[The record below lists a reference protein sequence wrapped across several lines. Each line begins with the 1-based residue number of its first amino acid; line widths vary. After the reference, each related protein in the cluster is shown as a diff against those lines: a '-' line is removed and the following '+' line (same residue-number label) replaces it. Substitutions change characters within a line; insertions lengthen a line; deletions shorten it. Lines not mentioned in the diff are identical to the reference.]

1 MDAIRVF
8 YACDDRYAPLAA
20 VSMASVLMNTDSFI
34 EFFIMDCNMSEK
46 MRRKILM
53 MKDKFNH
60 FSVTF
65 IPVNSD
71 EKFGYIQL
79 RNYLTTA
86 CFARLLIPDSM
97 PNLGK
102 VVYLD
107 CDTVLFGDIAK
118 LYNNDMQGK
127 AIAAV
132 PDPNVYNVPD
142 KRQVQ
147 YPAALL
153 SDTHLYF
160 NSGVMLIDCQV
171 WRKNNMLEKLLE
183 AERQTAATRIFNDQD
198 VLNKAFDSNYTPLD
212 ICFNVKSNLIT
223 FCPMEEIV
231 VRHYTGEIKPWVKAG
246 FSQLHSGDFWFY
258 AGQTPFFAEILID
271 GLTELG
277 MINVR
282 KITNEEL

>member
-1 MDAIRVF
+1 MDSIKVF

-20 VSMASVLMNTDSFI
+20 VSMASVLVNTDNYI

-46 MRRKILM
+46 TRRKILM
-53 MKDKFNH
+53 LKQKFGN

-65 IPVNSD
+65 IPVDSD
-71 EKFGYIQL
+71 AKFGHIKL

-86 CFARLLIPDSM
+86 CFARLLIPDCM
-97 PNLGK
+97 PDLGK

-107 CDTVLFGDIAK
+107 CDTVLFQDIAQ
-118 LYNNDMQGK
+118 LYNNDMAGK

-132 PDPNVYNVPD
+132 PDPNVFNVPA
-142 KRQVQ
+142 KRAVQ

-160 NSGVMLIDCQV
+160 NSGVMLIDCEV
-171 WRKNNMLEKLLE
+171 WRKDNMLEKIME

-198 VLNKAFDSNYTPLD
+198 VLNKAFDSNYTP
-212 ICFNVKSNLIT
+212 IEIRFNVKSNLIG
-223 FCPMEEIV
+223 FCPSDEIV

-246 FSQLHSGDFWFY
+246 FSQLHSLDFWFY
-258 AGQTPFFAEILID
+258 AGQTPFFAEILVD
-271 GLTELG
+271 GLTDLG
-277 MINVR
+277 MVDVR
-282 KITNEEL
+282 KVTNAQI